1 MSDNAY
7 CSLWKS
13 HDLVFKFHNELWV
26 IVFFT
31 SFPIC
36 RNLLSSTEQ
45 QCEELQ
51 EKQKEMLVKEEE
63 LRGEIVFRVSQK
75 EEIV

>member
-1 MSDNAY
+1 MNYKILHIFA
-7 CSLWKS
+7 
-13 HDLVFKFHNELWV
+13 
-26 IVFFT
+26 T

-45 QCEELQ
+45 QCEELK

-75 EEIV
+75 RDCITLLVLSSCFGREVSYY